1 MAARQSTQLAWLRKY
16 ARANPL
22 LALWSLMLFCGGSV
36 LLSYHA
42 DLAYLPDFSLVDLAG
57 LMASVTLIGLML
69 VVFFLFSCFVPGL
82 TLRWFEHQWPL
93 IPYRRYFDFT
103 EIVVLWISSFAIWAV
118 YVLYGADFL
127 SRVPATTK
135 PYLSLL
141 ATALAAVMI
150 AIAASRR
157 TTAGFS
163 LKHWRYRLV
172 SRHIVAFPLWIALF
186 VFPIQAALKF
196 ATAGDGSHEI
206 PLAIGAVV
214 LLAIFNGVVY
224 IAPFKEI
231 RASIGIDAIIAVTVV
246 LLGLGLAIAFP
257 QSVMQSLA
265 LGHRNAATLTVT
277 GTSCHSLARFGVPCT
292 PALSKDGTIELE
304 NVNVLSRVGT
314 TVLLE
319 LLVERSRASDDS
331 VASSSRAGILHID
344 EKGRRPY
351 CPPATANIAATC
363 SACDAR
369 LLQRAHSP
377 ADASKDALARYR
389 SDLVCVQLTV
399 PKSDVT
405 NIAFGATRQYNG
417 YSSFNLLGQTGD

>member
-82 TLRWFEHQWPL
+82 TLRWIEHQWPL
-93 IPYRRYFDFT
+93 VPYKRYFDFI
-103 EIVVLWISSFAIWAV
+103 ELRLLWVSSVAIWALYLAYAADRPSFITPEFIP
-118 YVLYGADFL
+118 YVQ
-127 SRVPATTK
+127 
-135 PYLSLL
+135 LL
-141 ATALAAVMI
+141 VIPCASTIV
-150 AIAASRR
+150 AIVISRR
-157 TTAGFS
+157 RAKNFS
-163 LKHWRYRLV
+163 LRFWQHRLIT
-172 SRHIVAFPLWIALF
+172 RHIVAFSLWTTLF
-186 VFPIQAALKF
+186 IFPIQAALKF
-196 ATAGDGSHEI
+196 STAGDSNHEI
-206 PLAIGAVV
+206 PLAIFALFLLTILNGAVYAV
-214 LLAIFNGVVY
+214 
-224 IAPFKEI
+224 PFDQVRK
-231 RASIGIDAIIAVTVV
+231 AIGIDV
-246 LLGLGLAIAFP
+246 LMAAALFLFGLGLAIAFP
-257 QSVMQSLA
+257 QAVMQSLA

-277 GTSCHSLARFGVPCT
+277 GASCHSLARFGVPCT

-304 NVNVLSRVGT
+304 NVNVLSRVGA

-319 LLVERSRASDDS
+319 LLVEPSRASDRS
-331 VASSSRAGILHID
+331 LASLGRAGTLHID

-351 CPPATANIAATC
+351 CPSAAANIAAAC

-377 ADASKDALARYR
+377 ADASEDALARYR

-399 PKSDVT
+399 PKSDIT
-405 NIAFGATRQYNG
+405 NIAFGAKRQYNG
-417 YSSFNLLGQTGD
+417 YSSFNLLGQTGG

>member
-1 MAARQSTQLAWLRKY
+1 MTAPQSTHLAWLRKY

-69 VVFFLFSCFVPGL
+69 VVFFLFSCFLPGL

-93 IPYRRYFDFT
+93 VPYRRYFDFT
-103 EIVVLWISSFAIWAV
+103 EMVVLWISSVAIWAV
-118 YVLYGADFL
+118 YVLYGPELL
-127 SRVPATTK
+127 SRVPATIK
-135 PYLSLL
+135 PYLSLFG
-141 ATALAAVMI
+141 TALVSAMI
-150 AIAASRR
+150 AMAASRR
-157 TTAGFS
+157 TAAGFS
-163 LKHWRYRLV
+163 LKHWRHRLV
-172 SRHIVAFPLWIALF
+172 SRHIVAFSLWIMLF

-196 ATAGDGSHEI
+196 ATAGDDSHEI
-206 PLAIGAVV
+206 PLAIGAVA
-214 LLAIFNGVVY
+214 LLTIFNGVVY
-224 IAPFKEI
+224 IAPLKEI
-231 RASIGIDAIIAVTVV
+231 RESIGIDAIIAVVI
-246 LLGLGLAIAFP
+246 LSLGLGLAIAFP

-277 GTSCHSLARFGVPCT
+277 GASCHSLARFGVPCA
-292 PALSKDGTIELE
+292 PALGKEGTIELE
-304 NVNVLSRVGT
+304 NVNVLSRVGA

-319 LLVERSRASDDS
+319 LLVEQSEAIDNA

-351 CPPATANIAATC
+351 CPSAAANSAAAC

-369 LLQRAHSP
+369 ILQRAHSP
-377 ADASKDALARYR
+377 ADAGKDALAHYR
-389 SDLVCVQLTV
+389 KDLICIQLTV
-399 PKSDVT
+399 PKSDIT
-405 NIAFGATRQYNG
+405 NIAFGTKRQYSG
-417 YSSFNLLGQTGD
+417 YSGFNLLGQTGD

>member
-1 MAARQSTQLAWLRKY
+1 MAVRQSTQLAWLTKY

-93 IPYRRYFDFT
+93 VPYRRYFDFT

-118 YVLYGADFL
+118 YVRYGADFL
-127 SRVPATTK
+127 SRVPATIK

-141 ATALAAVMI
+141 ATVLAAAMI

-172 SRHIVAFPLWIALF
+172 SRHIVAFPLWITLF
-186 VFPIQAALKF
+186 AFPIHEALKF
-196 ATAGDGSHEI
+196 ATAGDVSHEI

-246 LLGLGLAIAFP
+246 VLGLGLAIAFP
-257 QSVMQSLA
+257 QSVMQALA

-277 GTSCHSLARFGVPCT
+277 GASCHSLARFGVPCT

-304 NVNVLSRVGT
+304 NVNVLSRVGA

-319 LLVERSRASDDS
+319 LLVEPSRASDRS
-331 VASSSRAGILHID
+331 LAPPGRAGILHID

-351 CPPATANIAATC
+351 CPSAVENIAAGC

-377 ADASKDALARYR
+377 TDTSKDALARYR

-399 PKSDVT
+399 PKSDIT
-405 NIAFGATRQYNG
+405 NIAFGAKRQYSG

>member
-69 VVFFLFSCFVPGL
+69 VVFFLFSCFLPGL

-93 IPYRRYFDFT
+93 VPYRRYFDFT
-103 EIVVLWISSFAIWAV
+103 EIVILWISSVAIWAV
-118 YVLYGADFL
+118 YVLYGADLL
-127 SRVPATTK
+127 SRIPATVR
-135 PYLSLL
+135 PYLSLF
-141 ATALAAVMI
+141 ATALISAMI
-150 AIAASRR
+150 AMAASRR
-157 TTAGFS
+157 TAAGFS
-163 LKHWRYRLV
+163 LKHWQHRLV
-172 SRHIVAFPLWIALF
+172 SRHIVAFPLWIMLF

-196 ATAGDGSHEI
+196 ATAGDDSHEI
-206 PLAIGAVV
+206 PLTIGAVA
-214 LLAIFNGVVY
+214 LLTIFNGAVY
-224 IAPFKEI
+224 IASFKEI
-231 RASIGIDAIIAVTVV
+231 RASIGIDAIIAVVVV

-277 GTSCHSLARFGVPCT
+277 GISCHSLARFGVPCT
-292 PALSKDGTIELE
+292 PALGKEGTIELE
-304 NVNVLSRVGT
+304 NVNVLSRVGA

-319 LLVERSRASDDS
+319 LLVEQSEASGNAI
-331 VASSSRAGILHID
+331 ASSSRAGILHID

-351 CPPATANIAATC
+351 CPLATANIAATC
-363 SACDAR
+363 NACDAR

-377 ADASKDALARYR
+377 ADTSKDALSRYR
-389 SDLVCVQLTV
+389 KDLVCVQLTV
-399 PKSDVT
+399 PKSDIT
-405 NIAFGATRQYNG
+405 NIAFGAKRQYSG